1 MHDKRIA
8 RLAREAFLREPLFEG
23 FTDIRRNPSIRLQTI
38 LMSVFL
44 MPFFGIASLLSNDR
58 ETRTQRYKG
67 LFGCERKMV
76 ASDSTFARVLK
87 WLHPPEAQRFLLS
100 FLPKFESH
108 DLLRT
113 CLSPQGKPRR
123 LGILDGSY
131 MGGHWL
137 VTLCLPGVIAY
148 PVMVRRCETQGQE
161 QAVARKIMRGV
172 VRILGKLRPEL
183 WLLDALYFN
192 QNTIKIAR
200 AQQSHVLFKFK
211 DAE

>member
-1 MHDKRIA
+1 M
-8 RLAREAFLREPLFEG
+8 
-23 FTDIRRNPSIRLQTI
+23 
-38 LMSVFL
+38 
-44 MPFFGIASLLSNDR
+44 
-58 ETRTQRYKG
+58 
-67 LFGCERKMV
+67 
-76 ASDSTFARVLK
+76 
-87 WLHPPEAQRFLLS
+87 S